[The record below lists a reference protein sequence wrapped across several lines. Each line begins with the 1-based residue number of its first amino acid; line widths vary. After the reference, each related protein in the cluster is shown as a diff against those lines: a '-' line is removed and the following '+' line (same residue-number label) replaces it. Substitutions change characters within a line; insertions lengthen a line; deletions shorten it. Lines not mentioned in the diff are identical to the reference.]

1 MKKNDFY
8 KVAREH
14 RSSYIGSTHAWKL
27 VWDNLADILKISL
40 EHAPVFEDESWLNQ
54 FNKYSKNIPKSLR
67 DFVLSNGVNIFQE
80 IIILS
85 NVGWLKSYP
94 SFFYKNVNVV
104 IGDNFDDRNW
114 GVSNYIS
121 DMSNILSKE
130 DSEIEIFFDFDK
142 GESVSNIPI
151 EYFEVIRSSL
161 AFAENIL
168 GNGDLFWISPTL
180 NYADGE
186 WDICG
191 YYPSDCSFVRFDNMA
206 SFIFYVL
213 KMINLDK
220 TNCSFIADIEKIFS
234 QYLIHE

>member
-1 MKKNDFY
+1 MKKINFY
-8 KVAREH
+8 EIAGEH
-14 RSSYIGSTHAWKL
+14 RSNYIGSSYAWKL
-27 VWDNLADILKISL
+27 VWDNLADVLNISL
-40 EHAPVFEDESWLNQ
+40 EHVPMFGDEDWLNQ
-54 FNKYSKNIPKSLR
+54 FNQYSKKIPKSLH
-67 DFVLSNGVNIFQE
+67 DFVLSNGINIFQE

-85 NVGWLKSYP
+85 NAGWLKGYP
-94 SFFYKNVNVV
+94 SFFYKNVNIV
-104 IGDNFDDRNW
+104 IGDNFDDRNL

-168 GNGDLFWISPTL
+168 GNGDLFLISPTL

-220 TNCSFIADIEKIFS
+220 KNYNLINDIEKIFNH
-234 QYLIHE
+234 YLIK